1 MELPDLNQ
9 DERTALVGLIKLIV
23 MSDGEVSEDELED
36 VETLVAAFGD
46 EGYQRTLDA
55 FEKRF
60 QDEESFKKFLK
71 TIGRQEARD
80 LIFGTVLEG
89 AGEGALDGAET
100 GLLDWLAETWN
111 VKIEIAQD
119 PTEDPTGDP
128 TEDPESI

>member
-9 DERTALVGLIKLIV
+9 DERTALVGLMKLIV
-23 MSDGEVSEDELED
+23 MSDGEVSEDELEH

-60 QDEESFKKFLK
+60 QDEPSFKKFLLG
-71 TIGRQEARD
+71 IGRQDARD

-89 AGEGALDGAET
+89 AGEGALDHAET
-100 GLLDWLAETWN
+100 SLLDWLAQSWN
-111 VKIEIAQD
+111 VKIEIENSD
-119 PTEDPTGDP
+119 DDGEPG
-128 TEDPESI
+128 SI

>member
-9 DERTALVGLIKLIV
+9 DERTALVGLMKLIV

-36 VETLVAAFGD
+36 VEGLVAAFGD
-46 EGYQRTLDA
+46 EGYQRTLDT

-89 AGEGALDGAET
+89 AGEGALDSAET
-100 GLLDWLAETWN
+100 GLLDWLAQTWN

-119 PTEDPTGDP
+119 PEEDPAL
-128 TEDPESI
+128 DPEV